1 MDRFI
6 EVTLR
11 KRGVSCVARMLDDLA
26 PKTCE
31 AVWNALPQEGDAFH
45 AKYAS
50 NEVFALVPPFA
61 PSEPGMENPTITP
74 ITGDLLYFYFPP
86 GAVNVPSMREVAYST
101 GLVDLAIFY
110 GRDNL
115 ILSPNMGLVPG
126 NRFGEVTENLDEMV
140 EACTSVWREGFAG
153 ERLGFRRLE

>member
-6 EVTLR
+6 EVTLK
-11 KRGVSCVARMLDDLA
+11 KRGVRCVARMLDDLA